1 MDLDTIRND
10 LVEHVITRVI
20 PAKYLDNKLII
31 KYFSA
36 CLMLLFWV
44 GVIIWARVVTLYSRL
59 ASILVLRVN
68 LLLDQEVLAGS
79 QPGLLVL
86 LPFTRTGMTPARM
99 LQAVI
104 RRLEE
109 LQVSPEYSSK
119 IVTMLAYYL
128 EGKHSEAELAEFND
142 VLRRWEEMSIQLRYI
157 GKEWREE
164 GRAEGCAEGRAEG
177 IRRSLAAYLNI
188 RFNFD
193 EETMAQ
199 KLAGL
204 HDLKVLEELAKAVY
218 ASEDPVK
225 AGLVIE
231 QYTAGQNSN

>member
-1 MDLDTIRND
+1 MVDYGEIKEPAGIKA
-10 LVEHVITRVI
+10 VEFVTGTMLQLSLGPDQVDIAT
-20 PAKYLDNKLII
+20 
-31 KYFSA
+31 FT
-36 CLMLLFWV
+36 CL
-44 GVIIWARVVTLYSRL
+44 T
-59 ASILVLRVN
+59 LRVN

-86 LPFTRTGMTPARM
+86 LPFTRTRMTPAQM
-99 LQAVI
+99 LQAII
-104 RRLEE
+104 RRLGE

-119 IVTMLAYYL
+119 IITMLAYYL
-128 EGKHSEAELAEFND
+128 EGKHCEAELAEFNE
-142 VLRRWEEMSIQLRYI
+142 VLRRWEEMFIQLRYI

-164 GRAEGCAEGRAEG
+164 GRAEGRAEG
-177 IRRSLAAYLNI
+177 IRPSLAAYLNI

-193 EETMAQ
+193 EKTMAQ

-218 ASEDPVK
+218 AAEDPVK

-231 QYTAGQNSN
+231 QFTAGQNSN